1 MSHPANAM
9 QKIVATM
16 IQTQMRPQD
25 LFRAMDMDH
34 DRGVSEEEVT
44 AGLHRLGCTGE
55 LALTEKD
62 IKGLVTA
69 LDKDGDGL
77 LDMAE
82 WKAGVSSSYHDAHRQ
97 QREER
102 QKKLTAQQ
110 NQQQQEGG
118 DGGGDGGGEGGGSG
132 GASAAE
138 EKEGA

>member
-82 WKAGVSSSYHDAHRQ
+82 WKAGVSSSYHDAHRE

-110 NQQQQEGG
+110 DQQEQE
-118 DGGGDGGGEGGGSG
+118 GEAASRGK
-132 GASAAE
+132 GAS
-138 EKEGA
+138 